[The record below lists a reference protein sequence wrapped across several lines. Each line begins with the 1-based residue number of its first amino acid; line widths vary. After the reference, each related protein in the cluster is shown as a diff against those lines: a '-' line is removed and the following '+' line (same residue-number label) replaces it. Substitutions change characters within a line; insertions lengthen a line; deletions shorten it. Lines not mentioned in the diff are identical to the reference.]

1 MPEKIYIT
9 KLKTNR
15 IHFANNKK
23 KRKPNDFIPM
33 ETVKLI
39 FRVKDFKVLDSQ
51 KKYVFTG

>member
-39 FRVKDFKVLDSQ
+39 FKVKDFKVLDSQ
-51 KKYVFTG
+51 KNYVFTG

>member
-1 MPEKIYIT
+1 MPQKIYIT
-9 KLKTNR
+9 KLKTNT

-51 KKYVFTG
+51 KNYVFTG